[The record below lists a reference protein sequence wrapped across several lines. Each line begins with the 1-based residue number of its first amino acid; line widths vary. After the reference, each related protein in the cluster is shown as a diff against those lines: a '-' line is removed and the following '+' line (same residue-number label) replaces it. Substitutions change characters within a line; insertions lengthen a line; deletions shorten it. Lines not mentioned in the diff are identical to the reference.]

1 MAHSTATATALAGSR
16 KAGRELAHAFS
27 QGAQPQAVSASIV
40 LPAGEFCVGI
50 TAGSVL
56 EWADSEGQYVKKGGG
71 YLFGGG
77 AFGMAFNAARLT
89 TNVMGNSIRKA
100 RAGREAMFQWRP
112 LDQGQL
118 FITNRRFAIRGARQ
132 WIDLWYQNI
141 RMAYCDGRA
150 IELEMSGSPRT
161 ALEIPTPDYWFVMFN
176 KLAYDR
182 ILMPPEDP
190 NQA

>member
-1 MAHSTATATALAGSR
+1 MAHSTATALAESR
-16 KAGRELAHAFS
+16 KAGRELAHAFN
-27 QGAQPQAVSASIV
+27 QGAQPQAISTSIV
-40 LPAGEFCVGI
+40 LPAGEFCVGV

-71 YLFGGG
+71 YVFGGG
-77 AFGMAFNAARLT
+77 GFGIAFNAARLT
-89 TNVMGNSIRKA
+89 GNVMGNSIRKA
-100 RAGREAMFQWRP
+100 RAGREAAFQWRP

-118 FITNRRFAIRGARQ
+118 YVTSRRFAVQGVRQ
-132 WIDLWYQNI
+132 WIDLWYQDI
-141 RMAYCDGRA
+141 RMADCNGRA

-161 ALEIPTPDYWFVMFN
+161 ALEIPAPDHWFVMFN

-182 ILMPPEDP
+182 IVMPPEDC

>member
-1 MAHSTATATALAGSR
+1 MAHSTATALAESR
-16 KAGRELAHAFS
+16 QAGRELAQACN
-27 QGAQPQAVSASIV
+27 QGAQRQKVSVGIV
-40 LPAGEFCVGI
+40 LSAGEFCAGV

-56 EWADSEGQYVKKGGG
+56 EWADSEGQYIKKSGG

-77 AFGMAFNAARLT
+77 GIGMAFNAARLT

-100 RAGREAMFQWRP
+100 RAGREAAFQWRS
-112 LDQGQL
+112 LDQGRL
-118 FITNRRFAIRGARQ
+118 FVTNHRFAIQGARQ
-132 WIDLWYQNI
+132 WIDLWYQDI
-141 RMAYCDGRA
+141 RTADCNGRV

-182 ILMPPEDP
+182 IVMPPEDR